1 MSKAHRDEK
10 LYISDILESIRKIE
24 AYTRSISF
32 EEFSE
37 DDKTKD
43 AVLRNLEVVG
53 EAVKNISDGVKARYP
68 DIDWKVIA
76 GMRNKLI
83 HEYFGVSFSIVWET
97 VRNDIPPFKL
107 RVERILKDM
116 G

>member
-10 LYISDILESIRKIE
+10 LYVSDIPESIRKIE
-24 AYTRSISF
+24 AYTRNISF

-53 EAVKNISDGVKARYP
+53 EAVENISDGVKARYP

-76 GMRNKLI
+76 GMRDKLI

-97 VRNDIPPFKL
+97 VKNDLPPFKR
-107 RVERILKDM
+107 RVEQILKDM